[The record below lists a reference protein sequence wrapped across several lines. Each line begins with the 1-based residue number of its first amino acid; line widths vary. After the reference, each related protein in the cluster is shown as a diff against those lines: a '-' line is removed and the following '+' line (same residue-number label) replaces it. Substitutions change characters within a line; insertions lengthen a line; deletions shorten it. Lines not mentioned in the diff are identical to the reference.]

1 MNFNKNPIM
10 KIGSMPFYW
19 RIKSAYQDIHEF
31 IPSRMEYT
39 FEYIEEYDLIQ
50 SLQTESLLETL
61 SLMYRQ
67 DANIG
72 FLLDGHSLADGYG
85 GDFQKCIGKYLK
97 SHNIDSVLEIGCGG
111 CIILENLA
119 KKGYS
124 VVGIDPS
131 PVALKA
137 GNAKNI
143 EVIQDFFP
151 SKDFANK
158 VDLIFHVD
166 VFEHVCNPVDFLRQ
180 QAEYLNE
187 NGLIIIN
194 VPDCTKTIRQGD
206 ISIAQHQHVNSFDIL
221 SLANVIEAAN
231 LSVVDIEKSGFGGS
245 LYGIATNG
253 KIKSEFVKPA
263 KRNGNKFFYRAAE
276 NAKKF
281 ENTIS
286 KIFDSNQTCGFYM
299 PLRAIPYLSRMKKF
313 DGFRL
318 FDDIQHWH
326 NGYID
331 GLDVKIENYSDL
343 VNDPVDNLVI
353 MSFTF
358 GDALKKKVEKD
369 IPEINVYTLKEIISA

>member
-1 MNFNKNPIM
+1 
-10 KIGSMPFYW
+10 MPFYW
-19 RIKSAYQDIHEF
+19 RIKSAYKDLHEF

-39 FEYIEEYDLIQ
+39 FEYVEEYDLIQ
-50 SLQTESLLETL
+50 SLQTESLLKTL
-61 SLMYRQ
+61 SLMYKQ

-85 GDFQKCIGKYLK
+85 GDFLKCLEKYLK
-97 SHNIDSVLEIGCGG
+97 SHKIESVLEIGCGG

-119 KKGYS
+119 RKGYS
-124 VVGIDPS
+124 VVGVDPS

-137 GNAKNI
+137 GMAKNI

-151 SKDFANK
+151 STHFSGK

-180 QAEYLNE
+180 QAEYLTE
-187 NGLIIIN
+187 SGLIIIN
-194 VPDCTKTIRQGD
+194 VPDCTETINQGD

-245 LYGIATNG
+245 LYGIATKR
-253 KIKSEFVKPA
+253 KIKSKFVKPSA
-263 KRNGNKFFYRAAE
+263 RNGNNFFAKAE
-276 NAKKF
+276 KNIKKF
-281 ENTIS
+281 ES
-286 KIFDSNQTCGFYM
+286 KMSEIFDGDQTCGFYM
-299 PLRAIPYLSRMKKF
+299 PLRAIPYLSRIEKF

-331 GLDVKIENYSDL
+331 GLDVKIENYGDL
-343 VNDPVDNLVI
+343 VNDPVDHLII

-369 IPEINVYTLKEIISA
+369 IPAINVYTLKEIISA